1 MKKHFALQVKAFR
14 CQTITPS
21 HITAQL
27 RIVDNRQLQ
36 EAHGNSRLEVGRYRE
51 TRDENGETENGRDTM
66 TWVDTKGVVLEF
78 EEKIKKKAVRY
89 AAKIPPGVNLIITFP
104 VVIPWPTPSH
114 NNNTSSDIIMDEP
127 KSSTPLVTN

>member
-1 MKKHFALQVKAFR
+1 MKAFR
-14 CQTITPS
+14 CQTITPP

-36 EAHGNSRLEVGRYRE
+36 EAHGEDNSRHEVGRYRE
-51 TRDENGETENGRDTM
+51 TRDENGEAENGRDTM

-114 NNNTSSDIIMDEP
+114 SNTHSDIIMDEP
-127 KSSTPLVTN
+127 KSSTPLVSN